1 MTCQNIKNKVWPASV
16 SRERNF
22 YTTTYITQLHYI
34 QLSKIK
40 FLTDLQG
47 RGVEVLE
54 SRSDENIST
63 PLSCQSVI
71 DSK

>member
-1 MTCQNIKNKVWPASV
+1 MTCQNIKNKVWPALV

-22 YTTTYITQLHYI
+22 YTTFITVLHCI

-47 RGVEVLE
+47 RGVEIFE
-54 SRSDENIST
+54 SRSDENIFT

>member
-1 MTCQNIKNKVWPASV
+1 MTCQNIKNKVWPALV
-16 SRERNF
+16 SREHNF
-22 YTTTYITQLHYI
+22 YTTTFITVLHCI
-34 QLSKIK
+34 QLIKIK

-47 RGVEVLE
+47 RGVEIFE

-63 PLSCQSVI
+63 PLSCKSVI